1 MRTKTYIINQQPIPW
16 SRARLNGKHF
26 FDAQAKDKLVY
37 GIYLQQQHDKEPIFT
52 KACSIDATFYMMP
65 PGNVLTKM
73 KKAPAEIF
81 YHTCKPDIDNLSKFL
96 LDSISHGVLLID
108 DKIIYA
114 LNAKKV
120 YDNNPRTEFTIKEI

>member
-1 MRTKTYIINQQPIPW
+1 
-16 SRARLNGKHF
+16 
-26 FDAQAKDKLVY
+26 
-37 GIYLQQQHDKEPIFT
+37 
-52 KACSIDATFYMMP
+52 MP
-65 PGNVLTKM
+65 PNVIQSKM
-73 KKAPAEIF
+73 KKLPQEIF
-81 YHTCKPDIDNLSKFL
+81 YHTGKPDIDNLSKFL